1 MGASAIILPGTTVQK
16 QATLAPLT
24 VSEAGSTLN
33 ASTIYIGAPATPI
46 KVQPTSTLCLAHMWS
61 LCTASTIKFTLQ
73 AVKPNFLGI

>member
-46 KVQPTSTLCLAHMWS
+46 KVQPT
-61 LCTASTIKFTLQ
+61 
-73 AVKPNFLGI
+73 P